1 MELQN
6 SYVKWLLGGLK
17 EKRGC
22 ISCST
27 LPGSGGTGGCGL
39 WRGSWWRTRLRPF
52 PRNESHQYPEDF
64 CGLAWTM
71 ATSKPLKSILKK
83 SDVPLSRPT
92 KEDHDR
98 EIALYHAQLIQ
109 QRKDIELEIL
119 LSIERLIDLPLQN
132 SFTAAEPAPSDVSL
146 FKTLLQHFQ
155 TSDYDCLIEERNIN
169 EHCGYTLCPN
179 RRFKDGGKGYRILG
193 KTGRAKDFKVVPKEE
208 LEKWCSED
216 CAKRAM
222 YVKVQLSERPAWER
236 AGSSRMIE
244 LLDERKTEAE
254 IREAQLT
261 EDLRKL
267 NLSGTQQNE
276 DLAFERGDRGLAAIS
291 GLVDVSITEKEI
303 TGAAQSPSLDRNDLD
318 GRFAEMHLDLEGYI
332 PNLGREM

>member
-1 MELQN
+1 VAYKATTFHECH
-6 SYVKWLLGGLK
+6 KF
-17 EKRGC
+17 
-22 ISCST
+22 
-27 LPGSGGTGGCGL
+27 PG
-39 WRGSWWRTRLRPF
+39 
-52 PRNESHQYPEDF
+52 DF
-64 CGLAWTM
+64 CSLTRTM

-109 QRKDIELEIL
+109 QQKDIELEIL
-119 LSIERLIDLPLQN
+119 LSTERLIDLPLQSN
-132 SFTAAEPAPSDVSL
+132 FTAASPAPSDIAL
-146 FKTLLQHFQ
+146 FKALLQPFQ
-155 TSDYDCLIEERNIN
+155 PSDYDCLIEERNIN
-169 EHCGYTLCPN
+169 EHCGYTLCSN
-179 RRFKDGGKGYRILG
+179 RRARDGGKGYRIIG

-236 AGSSRMIE
+236 AGSSRLIE

-254 IREAQLT
+254 IREAQLA

-267 NLSGTQQNE
+267 NLSSMQQSD
-276 DLAFERGDRGLAAIS
+276 DLAFERGDRGGAS
-291 GLVDVSITEKEI
+291 MNGLVDVSIREKEVI
-303 TGAAQSPSLDRNDLD
+303 GATEAPSLERDDLD
-318 GRFAEMHLDLEGYI
+318 GRFAEMHLSLEGYI
-332 PNLGREM
+332 PKLGREA